1 MDKIK
6 KIFSNTRYSIWILFG
21 IILIGIFLRTY
32 NFHNWLYF
40 GGDQARDAALIGD
53 VVNGKAGWP
62 LLGPHM
68 KNMEFKMGPIYYW
81 FEIISAKIFE
91 NGPDKIAY
99 PDLFFG
105 ILSIPLLYFFLK
117 RYFKVNLS
125 LAIVGLFSV
134 SYFAIKYS
142 RFTWN
147 PNSVP
152 FFVILLLFSF
162 HEFLVKKEKT
172 GWIWIVLVGIS
183 MGVGIQL
190 HAILLVLFPI
200 FSLIIFIYSI
210 KNIPKI
216 WKKWTVIL
224 TVAMII
230 NAPQIISEF
239 KTGFSNSKLFFSNS
253 NASNAQSIRNLEYLV
268 DCNIQ
273 ANLNIVSSM
282 GGEDR
287 CDFLYRKLFQN
298 IFSLKKIIKNGYTQ
312 IAVMLIGISLLFS
325 GYLLLF
331 LRLKKEKNENKKYF
345 LGLVLVYAIL
355 SLLVML
361 PIGNSLRIRYFMH
374 IVPLP
379 FIFLGLIAD
388 FLNKKVKWGT
398 LAVIAI
404 FVLFFST
411 NAVSIYGSA
420 KSFYA
425 KNKSY
430 QDFAVIGEM
439 NDMIKYMQQQ
449 AYPQKEAYFSGNPNY
464 AWVFS
469 DSLEYMGVRQN
480 FPITISE
487 LKNIEYGKV
496 IFFLDYFPKKSIPN
510 QFENRKVENYRQ
522 FGKFF
527 LYKLQN

>member
-1 MDKIK
+1 MNKIK
-6 KIFSNTRYSIWILFG
+6 KIFFSFHYSVWILLG

-32 NFHNWLYF
+32 NFHNWLFF
-40 GGDQARDAALIGD
+40 GGDQARDAALVEN
-53 VVNGKAGWP
+53 VVNGKIGWP

-81 FEIISAKIFE
+81 FEIISAKIFG

-117 RYFKVNLS
+117 RYFNRNLS
-125 LAIVGLFSV
+125 LALVGLFSV

-172 GWIWIVLVGIS
+172 GWIWIISAGIAF
-183 MGVGIQL
+183 GAGIQL

-200 FSLIIFIYSI
+200 FSLIVLIYSI
-210 KNIPKI
+210 KNNPKV
-216 WKKWTVIL
+216 WRKWAVIL
-224 TVAMII
+224 AVAIII
-230 NAPQIISEF
+230 NSPQIISEF
-239 KTGFSNSKLFFSNS
+239 QTGFSNAKLFFSNS
-253 NASNAQSIRNLEYLV
+253 NAGNAQSIRNMEYLA
-268 DCNIQ
+268 DCDIQ
-273 ANLNIVSSM
+273 ANLNIISSL

-287 CDFLYRKLFQN
+287 CDFLYRKSLENHLSWRKMTKDGYFQPEVM
-298 IFSLKKIIKNGYTQ
+298 IIG
-312 IAVMLIGISLLFS
+312 LSLLFL

-331 LRLKKEKNENKKYF
+331 FRLKKEKNENKKYF
-345 LGLVLVYAIL
+345 LGLIAVYAVL

-374 IVPLP
+374 TAPLP

-388 FLNKKVKWGT
+388 FLSRKFRWGIW
-398 LAVIAI
+398 AVLAI
-404 FVLFFST
+404 FILFFST
-411 NAVSIYGSA
+411 NVASIYGSA
-420 KSFYA
+420 RSFFA

-430 QDFAVIGEM
+430 QDFAVLGEM
-439 NDMIKYMQQQ
+439 NDMLKYMEQQSNL
-449 AYPQKEAYFSGNPNY
+449 QKEAYFLGNPNCL
-464 AWVFS
+464 WVFS
-469 DSLEYMGVRQN
+469 DSLEFLGPRQN
-480 FPITISE
+480 FPIWISE
-487 LKNIEYGKV
+487 FKNIEPKKSL
-496 IFFLDYFPKKSIPN
+496 FFLDYSPKKSIPE
-510 QFENRKVENYRQ
+510 QFENRKVESYRQ
-522 FGKFF
+522 FGQFF